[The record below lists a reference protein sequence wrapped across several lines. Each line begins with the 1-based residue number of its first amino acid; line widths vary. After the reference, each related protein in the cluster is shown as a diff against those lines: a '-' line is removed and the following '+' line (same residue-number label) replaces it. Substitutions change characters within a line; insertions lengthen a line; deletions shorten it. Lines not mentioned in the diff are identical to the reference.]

1 MTDLNK
7 KNNPQDS
14 NNDFFDLTRAEKK
27 EIKKE
32 VKEILKEKEKKSQS
46 TNDSYIK
53 IVLTK
58 EEKVINFFD
67 RIEFLSLWDKE
78 KEDVVIKLKNESSG
92 DKLYWIEIFLSSS
105 IATLWLLQNSVA
117 VIIGAMLI
125 APLLRPINW
134 LSFSIARWWQKFF
147 SKTFHVLIFSIL
159 LSIFMWFFITKTLG
173 LDFETTEI
181 IARTNPN
188 VIDFFIAVF
197 SAIIAVLSLRFV
209 RLWESIAWVAMAAS
223 LMPPLAVIW
232 IELAIWNFFAAF
244 WASMLFLTNLIAI
257 LLIATIFFWL
267 YWFSPHD
274 TRLQSKVFKR
284 TAIVSFLVI
293 LILIPLFLSFNTI
306 KTNNF
311 ISKELKIDL
320 SSIIGTNLSNFEISE
335 ISINKNTK
343 EKIYVKIVL
352 KIPEWYNMD
361 KVLND
366 IYNTLWKE
374 FNKPL
379 SLDIEIIRTINIS
392 IDL

>member
-1 MTDLNK
+1 MDKIAENINEELN
-7 KNNPQDS
+7 NEIWE
-14 NNDFFDLTRAEKK
+14 LTKAEKK

-32 VKEILKEKEKKSQS
+32 VKEILKEKEKKIGSP
-46 TNDSYIK
+46 IK
-53 IVLTK
+53 TQLSK
-58 EEKVINFFD
+58 EEKIVNFFD
-67 RIEFLSLWDKE
+67 HIEFLSLWDKE
-78 KEDVVIKLKNESSG
+78 KEDVAKKLKETSSW

-117 VIIGAMLI
+117 VIIWAMLI

-147 SKTFHVLIFSIL
+147 SQTFKVLFYSIFLSIL
-159 LSIFMWFFITKTLG
+159 MWYLITKILW
-173 LDFETTEI
+173 LDIETSEI

-188 VIDFFIAVF
+188 VIDFFIAIF
-197 SAIIAVLSLRFV
+197 SAMIAVMSLRFT

-232 IELAIWNFFAAF
+232 IELALWNYNASF
-244 WASMLFLTNLIAI
+244 WASMLFLANLIAI

-274 TRLQSKVFKR
+274 SRLQTKVFKR

-392 IDL
+392 TDL